1 MILSYL
7 KESKKSLPEVQMRAE
22 GLINTGYQRLLT
34 FEVPGGG
41 FEWFGSPPAH
51 RLLSAYGLMEFNDMK
66 AVYPIDEKIIERTQ
80 KWLAGQ
86 QSPDGSFAP
95 DSREIHSGPQC
106 RGRNEM
112 HTAYVTWAMLESGYR
127 GETTNRAI
135 AYLKT
140 KLDGTDDPY
149 TLALMA
155 NALGLNAPRDPDA
168 VMAVEKLIKMA
179 QTDNDNAY
187 WECTTTATYGSG
199 ECGNVETTALATQ
212 ALMRFSGEAGLIQKS
227 LNYLV
232 SSRDAEGTWGST
244 QATVLAL
251 RVLVESQKKPMKRL
265 GKVHVLIG
273 GKEHSTF
280 IITPLSSD
288 VLQVADLRDVV
299 KNGSNTI
306 DLVVEGEGI
315 YMYQIAGKYYMPWKS
330 KADSRPKLSIKV
342 KYDRTSLFADDMVKA
357 SASIDYRGEQTSSMV
372 IADLGIP
379 PGFTI
384 LTGDFDELKD
394 KGRIS
399 RYEVTPRKVIVYL
412 MGLAPDVKIVIPY
425 RLKARFPIRAKTP
438 PSSVYEYYNTA
449 SRGVDNPQ
457 NIIVK

>member
-7 KESKKSLPEVQMRAE
+7 KESRKSLPEVQMRAE

-41 FEWFGSPPAH
+41 FEWFGHPPAH
-51 RLLSAYGLMEFNDMK
+51 RLLTAYGLMEFNDMK
-66 AVYPIDEKIIERTQ
+66 AVYPIDEKIIERAQ

-86 QSPDGSFAP
+86 QSPDGSFEP
-95 DSREIHSGPQC
+95 DSREVYYGPIC

-127 GETTNRAI
+127 GETTDKAI
-135 AYLKT
+135 AYLKS
-140 KLDGTDDPY
+140 KLESTDDPY

-155 NALGLNAPRDPDA
+155 NALGLNASKDHDTEKA
-168 VMAVEKLIKMA
+168 VGKLIAMA
-179 QTDNDNAY
+179 HVDNDMAN
-187 WECTTTATYGSG
+187 WECTTTATHGSG

-232 SSRDAEGTWGST
+232 SSRDAAGTWGST

-251 RVLVESQKKPMKRL
+251 RVLVESQKKPVKRL
-265 GKVHVLIG
+265 GKIKVLLD

-280 IITPLSSD
+280 TITPLSSD
-288 VLQVADLRDVV
+288 VLQVADLRGAIR
-299 KNGSNTI
+299 NGSNTV
-306 DLVVEGEGI
+306 DLVVEGEGTF
-315 YMYQIAGKYYMPWKS
+315 MYQIVGKYYMPWKDA
-330 KADSRPKLSIKV
+330 ADSRPKLSIKV
-342 KYDRTSLFADDMVKA
+342 SYDRTSLSADDMVKA

-384 LTGDFDELKD
+384 LTGDFDELRD
-394 KGRIS
+394 KGVIS
-399 RYEVTPRKVIVYL
+399 RYELTPRKVIVYL
-412 MGLAPDVKIVIPY
+412 MGLAPDAKIVIPY
-425 RLKARFPIRAKTP
+425 RMKARFPIKAKTP
-438 PSSVYEYYNTA
+438 PSSVYEYYNPDN
-449 SRGVDNPQ
+449 RGVDSPQ
-457 NIIVK
+457 NITVK